1 VLGAKRLSRLKTAD
15 QNVMAQRW
23 LNGKLSVFS
32 GAGAHRRQ
40 AEQIGFYCQCVVVG
54 HIGVGRK
61 RHRRI
66 KPRAVVADA
75 AMNRVEKILIA
86 VIADPGF
93 LVGGDVGRVQRAKRQ
108 FEREAAGIGLAVLRG
123 VAGLAVCRPRQI
135 SAALD
140 KARLRKRR
148 RTPVGLAP

>member
-1 VLGAKRLSRLKTAD
+1 
-15 QNVMAQRW
+15 
-23 LNGKLSVFS
+23 
-32 GAGAHRRQ
+32 
-40 AEQIGFYCQCVVVG
+40 
-54 HIGVGRK
+54 
-61 RHRRI
+61 
-66 KPRAVVADA
+66 
-75 AMNRVEKILIA
+75 MNRVEKILIA

-93 LVGGDVGRVQRAKRQ
+93 LVGCDVGRVQRAERQ

-148 RTPVGLAP
+148 RDAGGIGAVIVRERHLRAIGEIHRTGTAQDPEACDHRDHHDRDNA